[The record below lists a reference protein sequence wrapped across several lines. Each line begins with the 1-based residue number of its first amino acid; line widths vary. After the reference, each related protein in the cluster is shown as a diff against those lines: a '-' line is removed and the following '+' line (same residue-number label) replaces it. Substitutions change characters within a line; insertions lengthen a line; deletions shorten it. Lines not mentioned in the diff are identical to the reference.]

1 MPVNQSHKFR
11 QNANHVEIL
20 AHTVHVTSIIG
31 AAICKIFIVK
41 HSSTRTSFRIIVRKC
56 ERSTASEKSRL
67 LTCIYSRTHCHG
79 YVVGSC
85 KKALHSSYIF
95 GESLVSAFNIFILI
109 RKIYKWQLTKCEQ
122 RGCST
127 YANVIKKLP
136 VISKRFQFR
145 SGILF
150 YHSVV
155 IRTEI
160 ITTAAY
166 TIMRRLDPPTANYET
181 PNSGSKL
188 WLVRYGKILAP
199 GQSLLW
205 RSKVPQLSQPAYE
218 IAYYNNL
225 SLISACFTA

>member
-1 MPVNQSHKFR
+1 M
-11 QNANHVEIL
+11 
-20 AHTVHVTSIIG
+20 
-31 AAICKIFIVK
+31 
-41 HSSTRTSFRIIVRKC
+41 RTSFRIIVRKC
-56 ERSTASEKSRL
+56 ERSTESEKSRL
-67 LTCIYSRTHCHG
+67 LTCIYSRTHCH
-79 YVVGSC
+79 VVTWPEAT
-85 KKALHSSYIF
+85 KKHFALRIFF
-95 GESLVSAFNIFILI
+95 GENLVFNIFILI
-109 RKIYKWQLTKCEQ
+109 RKIYKWHLTKCEQ
-122 RGCST
+122 RECST
-127 YANVIKKLP
+127 YANVIKKLL

-199 GQSLLW
+199 GPSLLW

-218 IAYYNNL
+218 I
-225 SLISACFTA
+225 